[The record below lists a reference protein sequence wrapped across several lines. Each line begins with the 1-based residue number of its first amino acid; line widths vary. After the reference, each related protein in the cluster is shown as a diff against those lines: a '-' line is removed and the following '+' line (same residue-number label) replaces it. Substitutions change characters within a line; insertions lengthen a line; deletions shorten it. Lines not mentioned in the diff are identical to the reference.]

1 MSAEAN
7 GSDEGGRAAV
17 AFLSGDLMFAGRVRG
32 ACEAGDAVFYFGSDL
47 PTDAQAAELAGT
59 LRLVI
64 LDLGTRGGLT
74 ESLVPQV
81 RERFPQARVIAYA
94 SHVHKARLQ
103 AASEAGFDA
112 VLTRGQFDAWLS
124 RLPETLGS

>member
-1 MSAEAN
+1 MSAEVTAGGEKV
-7 GSDEGGRAAV
+7 GSAV

-32 ACEAGDAVFYFGSDL
+32 ACEAGDATFYFGSDL
-47 PTDAQAAELAGT
+47 PTESQVAELAGSI
-59 LRLVI
+59 RLVI

-81 RERFPQARVIAYA
+81 RERFPEARVIAYA

-103 AASEAGFDA
+103 AAAEAGFDA
-112 VLTRGQFDAWLS
+112 VLTRGQFDAWLA
-124 RLPETLGS
+124 RLPETLGT